1 MDNSTYYNTKSINF
15 IKILNRI
22 LVGFLIIVIVLIFA
36 LRMND
41 TVNFKEGQI
50 FSDTPQLKINA
61 PNEVKIIKVLT
72 KEGQEVSKGDTLFVL
87 ENKKTSSEF
96 NVLNTDVA
104 SMENKI
110 GVINR
115 LIQNTVERKKS
126 LQQLLYIQSN
136 IYKTD
141 RKKTAIEITSLNNKI
156 NLSSQQTSILTD
168 KFKTDSLLYAKGAI
182 SRYEMTDAK
191 NRNLDIKKGQVD
203 INSSYSNKN
212 YDFENLYNNY
222 SRSKNDLKRSIID
235 VDNEIQN
242 YQRDIIELQAQI
254 KDGKYNLNYISDEL
268 QKLVI
273 VSPINGTVSNLF
285 NAKQNIE
292 IVNKGEL
299 LTIIAPKKESF
310 YAKVILDEKDLTYI
324 KKGQEINLKLDAY
337 NYYRYGAIKG
347 EITYVSPSDVD
358 KTFYCLATI
367 KKYNPNINLKAGYKL
382 KGEVIIERMQLYQYI
397 IKKLFNNIDNSVN

>member
-285 NAKQNIE
+285 NSRQNIE